1 MKIDPVTKSIKELL
15 SSGHQF
21 IIPRFQREYSWEKKN
36 NEEFLRDVISNIKIQ
51 DGKPIVQPYFLG
63 AMLFVGN
70 LSDSTQKE
78 IQVVDGQQRLTTITI
93 LFSAISDV
101 FVELGHEDLSLAIFK
116 YVMTSDDDGRPVRTL
131 QPKSSFPFFSYYIQD
146 RGKND
151 IESQPATEEEECIL
165 ETYKYFKLQLQ
176 EATFRKLC
184 EKFNVGKATEIAEI
198 EYVELIKA
206 LRDQILA
213 CVAVT
218 MSSADEKQAYRIFEI
233 LNGKGKKLQFI
244 DLIKNKIFEILQ
256 QTEPVDFAEDRWR
269 ELRETVSESASNSG
283 VGLGTYYRHY
293 WQSKYSRAGA
303 NQLYEVFKKTI
314 PESELDYKA
323 FLKDLVKNAKNYIKI
338 VHPKRED
345 YDNKKQYF
353 GVAQS
358 FNVLSNYF
366 AVAQVRVVILALMD
380 CREKAILSLG
390 KYKEVINY
398 LENFHFAYNALMKGR
413 ANVLDPIYSQCAIN
427 LRNAKNRAEV
437 NTILQND
444 LYAKLDGLFPDFD
457 GFKEQFIKLEYTKYS
472 DSSANVRCKY
482 VVHKLFCYFEG
493 CELFDDEATI
503 EHILPEG
510 VGGVRYNIGNLID
523 LEDNL
528 NNEAGQEKYDNKLS
542 IYAKSKYKWVS
553 AFVAHNP
560 NWEESMIRMR
570 ATALAD
576 IYYYNIMKRPKIN

>member
-36 NEEFLRDVISNIKIQ
+36 NEEFLRDVLTNIKIQ
-51 DGKPIVQPYFLG
+51 DGKPVVQPYFVG

-101 FVELGHEDLSLAIFK
+101 FVELKQEDLSLAIFK
-116 YVMTSDDDGRPVRTL
+116 YVMTLDDDGKPVRTL

-146 RGKND
+146 REKND
-151 IESQPATEEEECIL
+151 TENTPTTEEEECIL
-165 ETYKYFKLQLQ
+165 ETYNYFKQQLQ
-176 EATFRKLC
+176 ETNFRKLC
-184 EKFNVGKATEIAEI
+184 KKCNVGKVTEIDAI
-198 EYVELIKA
+198 EYLELIKA

-256 QTEPVDFAEDRWR
+256 QIEPVDFAEDKWK

-283 VGLGTYYRHY
+283 VGLGTFYRHY
-293 WQSKYSRAGA
+293 WQSKYSRSGA
-303 NQLYEVFKKTI
+303 NQLYDVFKKTI
-314 PESELDYKA
+314 PESEQDYKA
-323 FLKDLVKNAKNYIKI
+323 FLKDLLKNAKNYIKI

-345 YDNKKQYF
+345 YNNQKQYF
-353 GVAQS
+353 GVVQS

-366 AVAQVRVVILALMD
+366 AVAQVRVVILALME
-380 CREKAILSLG
+380 CREKDILPLG
-390 KYKEVINY
+390 RYKEVINY

-413 ANVLDPIYSQCAIN
+413 ANVLDSIYSQCAIKI
-427 LRNAKNRAEV
+427 RNAVNRAEV
-437 NTILQND
+437 NTVLKND
-444 LYAKLDGLFPDFD
+444 LYTKLDGLFPDFD
-457 GFKEQFIKLEYTKYS
+457 TFKEQFVKLEYTKYT
-472 DSSANVRCKY
+472 DASANVRCKY

-493 CELFDDEATI
+493 SELFDDQATV

-510 VGGVRYNIGNLID
+510 VGGIRYNIGNLIA
-523 LEDNL
+523 LEDTL
-528 NNEAGQEKYDNKLS
+528 NNEAGEEEYISKCS
-542 IYAKSKYKWVS
+542 IYVRSKYKWIHS
-553 AFVAHNP
+553 FMAKNP
-560 NWEESMIRMR
+560 TWEESKIRTR
-570 ATALAD
+570 ATELAE
-576 IYYYNIMKRPKIN
+576 IIIIKF